1 MDMTET
7 LATEKEAIKNG
18 HDRDTGKKKRQSRMD
33 MTETLATE
41 KEAIKNG
48 HYRDSGNRKRG
59 NQEWTLQSDNFDTR
73 KSKLFHWKVF
83 YNIHV
88 IYR

>member
-18 HDRDTGKKKRQSRMD
+18 HYRDTGKKKRQSRMD

-48 HYRDSGNRKRG
+48 HYRDTGNRKRG
-59 NQEWTLQSDNFDTR
+59 NQE
-73 KSKLFHWKVF
+73 
-83 YNIHV
+83 
-88 IYR
+88 